1 MIEGGLWLAALVVY
15 VRATRAS
22 NRAGI
27 YAFWPVI
34 AFMPLAWISNFTAPP
49 AAGGMTTAAAAA
61 LTFFTLLVAWAY
73 WMDRV
78 RKPEAA
84 Y

>member
-1 MIEGGLWLAALVVY
+1 MDVVAGTTLLIEGGLWLAALVVY

-22 NRAGI
+22 KRAGI
-27 YAFWPVI
+27 YVFWPVI
-34 AFMPLAWISNFTAPP
+34 AFVMLAWIGNVLF
-49 AAGGMTTAAAAA
+49 
-61 LTFFTLLVAWAY
+61 LAWAY